1 MVFSWA
7 SRTSETTEGK
17 TEEEAEER
25 WAFLVFTRFTHK
37 EEGGNPLIWTID
49 LL

>member
-7 SRTSETTEGK
+7 SRTSEATEGIFREK

-37 EEGGNPLIWTID
+37 EEGGNPLI
-49 LL
+49 